1 MWLFPVS
8 YWLLVWNR
16 IRSSGFLV
24 YYSHPGLWLKLCRYA
39 VIVCVC
45 LCVSACVHVCICL
58 FLCMYCVFMCVCLCI
73 CFCVCV
79 SVHLSVFMSVSVCFS
94 VCIVSACMCVCV
106 CVCVCVCSC
115 LYLSVF
121 LCVFSSMVYQ
131 HGLSWPTRLLGG
143 CSVLLPIRLV
153 RPRDK
158 LLSMSQVE
166 CVCVVHHVSKKT
178 VQNCFCQNFVKF
190 PPILIIF
197 GRKMAKRLKL
207 CEVHSFSTSPNSH
220 HHTTV
225 LNADVQN
232 CYTTL

>member
-1 MWLFPVS
+1 MAEIVS
-8 YWLLVWNR
+8 
-16 IRSSGFLV
+16 
-24 YYSHPGLWLKLCRYA
+24 LCCNCA
-39 VIVCVC
+39 CLCVCVC
-45 LCVSACVHVCICL
+45 LCSCLYLSVSLHVLCLHVCVFVYLFLCLCVCSSVCVHVCICL
-58 FLCMYCVFMCVCLCI
+58 FLCVYCVCMCVCL
-73 CFCVCV
+73 
-79 SVHLSVFMSVSVCFS
+79 
-94 VCIVSACMCVCV
+94 CV